1 MPRIPPRW
9 VAMIVF
15 LFASALSFL
24 DRQVLAALAPEIMN
38 DLGLTK
44 RDYGLLLS
52 LFSMTY
58 AASAPLAGLLID
70 RVGLNFGIG
79 LSVAVWSIAGI
90 ATGFT
95 NTFSALLGCRAAL
108 GVAESG
114 GIPANGKAV
123 AMYLEP
129 RERALGAAFGQI
141 GISVGLVA
149 APVVAGTI
157 AAVYGWR
164 SAFVVTGALGFVW
177 IPIWLWTSRCIPA
190 RAAAADA
197 PKPAIGPMLRDR
209 RLWTLIAANM
219 LAMTVYSLWIN
230 WTTVFL
236 VDTHGLS
243 QAEANRRLA
252 WLPPL
257 FAALGGLAGGSI
269 SMRFVRRGAALID
282 ARWRVCLLA
291 SVALLA
297 TAAAPHIP
305 SPALATAAICWSFF
319 WSLAFSVN
327 MYALPID
334 LFGPERAGLGVAS
347 LTFAYGVMQTAISP
361 LIGDWAVRFGFAPV
375 CALVAVLPMAATG
388 LLATLKRAPSSPS

>member
-1 MPRIPPRW
+1 MGLPPRW
-9 VAMIVF
+9 VAMTVF

-24 DRQVLAALAPEIMN
+24 DRQVLAALAPEIKAEF
-38 DLGLTK
+38 GLTN
-44 RDYGLLLS
+44 RDYGFLLS
-52 LFSMTY
+52 LFSITY
-58 AASAPLAGLLID
+58 AASAPLLGWFIDRAGLNL
-70 RVGLNFGIG
+70 GIS
-79 LSVAVWSIAGI
+79 LSVAVWSVAGI
-90 ATGFT
+90 ATGFA
-95 NTFSALLGCRAAL
+95 NTFSALMGCRAAL

-129 RERALGAAFGQI
+129 HERALGAAFGQI

-149 APVVAGTI
+149 APVVAGTL
-157 AAVYGWR
+157 AAAYGWR
-164 SAFVVTGALGFVW
+164 SAFVATGALGFLW
-177 IPIWLWTSRCIPA
+177 IPIWLWTAHRIPA
-190 RAAAADA
+190 RPVAADA
-197 PKPAIGPMLRDR
+197 PKPAIGPMLADP
-209 RLWTLIAANM
+209 RLWTLILANM

-257 FAALGGLAGGSI
+257 AAAIGGLTGGSI
-269 SMRFVRRGAALID
+269 SMAFVRRGVALLE
-282 ARWRVCLLA
+282 ARWRVCLIA
-291 SVALLA
+291 SLALLA

-305 SPALATAAICWSFF
+305 SPALATAAVCWSFF

-327 MYALPID
+327 LYALPID

-347 LTFAYGVMQTAISP
+347 LTFAYGLMQTLLSP
-361 LIGDWAVRFGFAPV
+361 VIGDWTARFGFGPV
-375 CALVAVLPMAATG
+375 CAVIAVLPLAAAG
-388 LLATLKRAPSSPS
+388 LLIRVKRATPLPA